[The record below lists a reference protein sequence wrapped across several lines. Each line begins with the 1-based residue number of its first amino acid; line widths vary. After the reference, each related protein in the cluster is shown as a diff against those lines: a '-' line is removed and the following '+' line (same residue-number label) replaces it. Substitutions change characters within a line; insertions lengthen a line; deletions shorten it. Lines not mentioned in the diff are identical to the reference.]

1 MRMQWAL
8 HQLNRLLNPYNSLKK
23 LYTLCWGWVCAYTCR
38 PEHMWSERKTCR
50 SQSQFSSFTMC
61 VPGIELRSL
70 GLASGPLTHWVISPA
85 TFEDPWKEY
94 KILDICRGSI
104 VWELSIGTPGPQYLS
119 TKLAPYQLGLHGQI
133 THVFVFSF
141 FFSKMKLVIINYLV
155 RLFED

>member
-23 LYTLCWGWVCAYTCR
+23 YYIFCVGGGYVHIPAD
-38 PEHMWSERKTCR
+38 MWSERKTCR

-85 TFEDPWKEY
+85 TFEDPWKGY

-119 TKLAPYQLGLHGQI
+119 TKLAPYQLGFHGQT

-141 FFSKMKLVIINYLV
+141 FFSKMKLVIISTL
-155 RLFED
+155 